1 MNKVNFMNQF
11 GEFLKELRGK
21 RSLREIERLSGVSH
35 VQLSN
40 LEKGVD
46 PRTGKRSEPSIE
58 TLTKLSKAFDI
69 PLNDMISKAYIKTF
83 IISPDEAK
91 KITEEDNEL
100 RKKKDILD
108 LLQNKDDNVYYNG
121 QMLSPED
128 RKRVLTVLQNLLPEY
143 HKD

>member
-1 MNKVNFMNQF
+1 MGEF
-11 GEFLKELRGK
+11 GQFLKELRGK

-46 PRTGKRSEPSIE
+46 PRTGKKSEPSIE
-58 TLTKLSKAFDI
+58 TLTKLAKTYDI
-69 PLNDMISKAYIKTF
+69 PLDDMISKAYIKT
-83 IISPDEAK
+83 IYTGYMTPEIEEMIEEQNKLNEK
-91 KITEEDNEL
+91 KE
-100 RKKKDILD
+100 KDIMFQLK
-108 LLQNKDDNVYYNG
+108 NNENIYYNG
-121 QMLSPED
+121 QILSPED